1 MATVKLLAASFRRI
15 IRLPLVQFALVIAI
29 VLFLQAA
36 DEHSFPGRLFDQL
49 DRLVE
54 ATVQLCSSL
63 FSVRSVSRSGLTLF
77 FSIAYTYL
85 ALASLFA
92 FLRVLVRGLI
102 DLVGWSNAFGL
113 RNAIARE
120 RGIAAYR
127 AWLPFERIRP
137 ASIPQAQWEETF
149 AWPANN
155 KPPYPPLPYR
165 IMRTGASYVLL
176 LVIVAGLLQ
185 FFTPISVIT
194 WFAALT
200 RIVLNRAG
208 LV

>member
-1 MATVKLLAASFRRI
+1 MAIVRLLAASFRRI

-36 DEHSFPGRLFDQL
+36 DEHSFPGRVFDQL

-63 FSVRSVSRSGLTLF
+63 FSVKSVTRSALTLF

-85 ALASLFA
+85 AMAALFI
-92 FLRVLVRGLI
+92 FLRVFVRGLV
-102 DLVGWSNAFGL
+102 DLVGWSNVFGL

-155 KPPYPPLPYR
+155 RPPYPPLPYR
-165 IMRTGASYVLL
+165 IVRTGASYVLL
-176 LVIVAGLLQ
+176 LLIVAALLQ

-194 WFAALT
+194 WLAALT
-200 RIVLNRAG
+200 KIVLNRAG